1 MSNVLESRMYINI
14 VIRTLL
20 ILFLSLIVL
29 LPLKAEEKNYDMLPT
44 NMYMFDMIDSG
55 KVETLIAGEDMEYII
70 TIIYSNIGY
79 FRCVHKVIDMQRIGC
94 WELVGYQAFKNKN

>member
-1 MSNVLESRMYINI
+1 MYINI

-70 TIIYSNIGY
+70 TIIYSIL
-79 FRCVHKVIDMQRIGC
+79 VILD
-94 WELVGYQAFKNKN
+94 VSTK